1 MKQLF
6 LFSALALSII
16 TNAQSSFYK
25 GAIVADVRTG
35 FEIYNTKLSL
45 TNMNNNTSRDTVQT
59 DKAGTSYFA
68 FSSEYGLHKM
78 FGVGFGINKHK
89 FISETDS
96 ATGQKPDMRST
107 DINLVLNFHAVST
120 KRFDMVLG
128 TEVGYSSFRFASND
142 KVNTILTG
150 KGGMFAAFYAN
161 PRIYFGPV
169 GINFR
174 LYTPMFSYKKIES
187 NNVDFNK
194 YNKLN
199 QFKGS
204 SAFGISAGI
213 QYRFMKDK
221 SSGASSGASH

>member
-6 LFSALALSII
+6 LLAALTLSLIS
-16 TNAQSSFYK
+16 NAQSSFYK

-35 FEIYNTKLSL
+35 FEIYNTTLKS
-45 TNMNNNTSRDTVQT
+45 TTTNNNTSRDTVQT
-59 DKAGTSYFA
+59 DKAADTYFA
-68 FSSEYGLHKM
+68 LSGEYGLHKL
-78 FGVGFGINKHK
+78 FGVGLGVNKHK

-96 ATGQKPDMRST
+96 VTGQKPNMRST
-107 DINLVLNFHAVST
+107 DINLVMNFHAVST
-120 KRFDMVLG
+120 KKFDMVLG
-128 TEVGYSSFRFASND
+128 AEVGYSYFRFASND

-150 KGGMFAAFYAN
+150 KSGMYSAFYAN

-187 NNVDFNK
+187 NNADFNK

-199 QFKGS
+199 QLKGS
-204 SAFGISAGI
+204 AAWGVSFGI
-213 QYRFMKDK
+213 QYRFVKEKK
-221 SSGASSGASH
+221 SEGSTASH